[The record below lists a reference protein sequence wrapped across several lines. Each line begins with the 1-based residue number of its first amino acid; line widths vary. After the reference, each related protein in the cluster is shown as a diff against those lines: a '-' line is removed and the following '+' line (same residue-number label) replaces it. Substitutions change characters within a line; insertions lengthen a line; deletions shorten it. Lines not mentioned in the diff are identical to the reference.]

1 MTTVQTNI
9 RLDKDLRAWYD
20 AKGAEEDRDAAY
32 FMKKALVEFRDKFDK
47 RSKPATLP
55 AVKQKP
61 KAKFDASEVDFIG
74 LNRNSWLEWVQYR
87 KEKKKPITK
96 AAAKKQV
103 ETLLAFDE
111 MTQKQMIDNSIAND
125 YQGIFEP
132 KPSFNG
138 SQNYNQNDTRNLTI
152 EHQLND
158 KSWAV

>member
-1 MTTVQTNI
+1 MGDKVRTLRI
-9 RLDKDLRAWYD
+9 SEEASRLLDENNKRHGDISYHASN
-20 AKGAEEDRDAAY
+20 AIVAY
-32 FMKKALVEFRDKFDK
+32 FNQSKPEPVKNIPVVKKAPK
-47 RSKPATLP
+47 
-55 AVKQKP
+55 VKE
-61 KAKFDASEVDFIG
+61 KFDASEVDFIG

-111 MTQKQMIDNSIAND
+111 ITQKQMIDNSIAND

-138 SQNYNQNDTRNLTI
+138 GKNYNQNDTRNLTI